1 MKFTGT
7 EQECAE
13 IIAQL
18 DAAHGYPRGYT
29 QADLDSGVISRVGGG
44 IHVPLDQ
51 IRTETISQPQ
61 AVRVDA
67 DGRPVDGERV
77 AHLPPLDA
85 PNVARVARARV
96 LRLLNR
102 GSKEA
107 LVAVPG
113 IGATRADAIIA
124 RRATGRMVS
133 IEDLR
138 AALPAAAVQAL
149 RDYALTKI
157 GDEDEA
163 VAARAAA
170 GKAKT

>member
-1 MKFTGT
+1 MKFHGT
-7 EQECAE
+7 ATECAE

-29 QADLDSGVISRVGGG
+29 QADVDSGLVVRVGGG

-67 DGRPVDGERV
+67 EGRPVDGERV

-85 PNVARVARARV
+85 PNKARVAKARV

-124 RRATGRMVS
+124 RRATGRLIS
-133 IEDLR
+133 IEDVR
-138 AALPAAAVQAL
+138 DAVPASTAQAL
-149 RDYALTKI
+149 RDYALMKI
-157 GDEDEA
+157 GDDDADEA
-163 VAARAAA
+163 GVAA
-170 GKAKT
+170 KAVQK

>member
-1 MKFTGT
+1 MRFHGT
-7 EQECAE
+7 QKECAE

-18 DAAHGYPRGYT
+18 DASLGYPRGYT
-29 QADLDSGVISRVGGG
+29 QADIDSGLVVRVGGG

-51 IRTETISQPQ
+51 IRTETIAAVQ
-61 AVRVDA
+61 AVRVGA

-85 PNVARVARARV
+85 PNKARVAKARV

-102 GSKEA
+102 GSRDA
-107 LVAVPG
+107 LLAVPG

-124 RRATGRMVS
+124 RRATGRLIS
-133 IEDLR
+133 IEDVR
-138 AALPAAAVQAL
+138 DAVPASTAQAL

-157 GDEDEA
+157 SDDDADETGIAAKA
-163 VAARAAA
+163 VH
-170 GKAKT
+170 K

>member
-1 MKFTGT
+1 MRFHGT
-7 EQECAE
+7 ATECAE

-29 QADLDSGVISRVGGG
+29 QADIDSGLVVRVGGG

-51 IRTETISQPQ
+51 IRTETIAAVQ
-61 AVRVDA
+61 AVRVGA

-85 PNVARVARARV
+85 PNRARVASARV

-107 LVAVPG
+107 LMAVPG
-113 IGATRADAIIA
+113 IGGTRADAIIA
-124 RRATGRMVS
+124 RRAQGRMVS

-138 AALPAAAVQAL
+138 AALPAATVQAL
-149 RDYALTKI
+149 RDYALTKA
-157 GDEDEA
+157 GDDDADETG
-163 VAARAAA
+163 VAA
-170 GKAKT
+170 KAVQK

>member
-1 MKFTGT
+1 MRFHGT
-7 EQECAE
+7 QQECAE

-51 IRTETISQPQ
+51 IRTETTAQPQ

-67 DGRPVDGERV
+67 GGRPVDGERV

-85 PNVARVARARV
+85 PNKARVARARV

-102 GSKEA
+102 GSRDA
-107 LVAVPG
+107 LLAVPG

-124 RRATGRMVS
+124 RRATGRLIS
-133 IEDLR
+133 IEDVR
-138 AALPAAAVQAL
+138 DAVPASTAQAL

-157 GDEDEA
+157 GDDDADETG
-163 VAARAAA
+163 VAA
-170 GKAKT
+170 KAVQK

>member
-1 MKFTGT
+1 MIFHGT

-29 QADLDSGVISRVGGG
+29 QADVDSGLVVRVGGG

-67 DGRPVDGERV
+67 EGRPVDGERV

-85 PNVARVARARV
+85 PNKARVARARV

-107 LVAVPG
+107 LLAVPG

-124 RRATGRMVS
+124 RRATGRLIS
-133 IEDLR
+133 IEDVR
-138 AALPAAAVQAL
+138 DAVPASTAQAL

-157 GDEDEA
+157 SDDDADETGIAAKA
-163 VAARAAA
+163 VH
-170 GKAKT
+170 K

>member
-1 MKFTGT
+1 MRFVGT

-18 DAAHGYPRGYT
+18 DAAYGYPRGYT

-51 IRTETISQPQ
+51 IRTETTAQPQ
-61 AVRVDA
+61 PVRVDA
-67 DGRPVDGERV
+67 SGRPVDGERV

-85 PNVARVARARV
+85 PNKARVARARV

-124 RRATGRMVS
+124 RRATGRLIS
-133 IEDLR
+133 IEDVR
-138 AALPAAAVQAL
+138 DAVPASTAQAL
-149 RDYALTKI
+149 RDYALTKV
-157 GDEDEA
+157 GDDDADETG
-163 VAARAAA
+163 VAA
-170 GKAKT
+170 KAVQK

>member
-1 MKFTGT
+1 MRFVGT

-51 IRTETISQPQ
+51 IRTETTAQPQ

-67 DGRPVDGERV
+67 SGRPVDGERV

-85 PNVARVARARV
+85 PNKARVAKARV

-138 AALPAAAVQAL
+138 AALPAAVVQAL

-157 GDEDEA
+157 GDEDADETG
-163 VAARAAA
+163 VAA
-170 GKAKT
+170 KAVQK

>member
-1 MKFTGT
+1 MRFLGT

-13 IIAQL
+13 IIAAL
-18 DAAHGYPRGYT
+18 DADLGYPRQHT
-29 QADLDSGVISRVGGG
+29 EAEVTRVGGG
-44 IHVPLDQ
+44 IHVPIEM
-51 IRTETISQPQ
+51 IRTDTVARVS
-61 AVRVDA
+61 AVRTDE
-67 DGRPVDGERV
+67 DGRPIGEERAV
-77 AHLPPLDA
+77 YLPPLR
-85 PNVARVARARV
+85 PEHRERVGRARV

-138 AALPAAAVQAL
+138 AALPAAVVQAL

-157 GDEDEA
+157 GDEDADETG
-163 VAARAAA
+163 VAA
-170 GKAKT
+170 KAVQK

>member
-1 MKFTGT
+1 MRFHGT
-7 EQECAE
+7 QQECAE

-51 IRTETISQPQ
+51 IRTETTAQPQ

-67 DGRPVDGERV
+67 SGRPVDGERV

-85 PNVARVARARV
+85 PNKARVAKARV

-138 AALPAAAVQAL
+138 AALPAATVQAL
-149 RDYALTKI
+149 RDYALAKI
-157 GDEDEA
+157 GDDDADETGITAKA
-163 VAARAAA
+163 VR
-170 GKAKT
+170 K

>member
-1 MKFTGT
+1 MKFHGT
-7 EQECAE
+7 ATECAE

-29 QADLDSGVISRVGGG
+29 QADVDSGLVVRVGGG

-67 DGRPVDGERV
+67 EGRPVDGERV
-77 AHLPPLDA
+77 AHLPPMDA
-85 PNVARVARARV
+85 PNKARVAKARV

-107 LVAVPG
+107 LLAVPG

-124 RRATGRMVS
+124 RRATGRLIS
-133 IEDLR
+133 IEDVR
-138 AALPAAAVQAL
+138 DAVPAATVQAL
-149 RDYALTKI
+149 RDYALMKI
-157 GDEDEA
+157 GDDDADEA
-163 VAARAAA
+163 GVAA
-170 GKAKT
+170 KAVQK

>member
-1 MKFTGT
+1 MRFHGT
-7 EQECAE
+7 DTECAE

-29 QADLDSGVISRVGGG
+29 QADIDSGLVVRVGGG

-51 IRTETISQPQ
+51 IRTETIASVQ

-67 DGRPVDGERV
+67 EGRPVDGERV

-85 PNVARVARARV
+85 PNKARVAKARV

-102 GSKEA
+102 GSRDA
-107 LVAVPG
+107 LLAVPG

-124 RRATGRMVS
+124 RRATGRLIS
-133 IEDLR
+133 IEDVR
-138 AALPAAAVQAL
+138 DAVPAATVQAL

-157 GDEDEA
+157 GDDDADETG
-163 VAARAAA
+163 VAA
-170 GKAKT
+170 KAVQK

>member
-1 MKFTGT
+1 MIFAGT
-7 EQECAE
+7 ETECAE
-13 IIAQL
+13 VVAEL
-18 DAAHGYPRGYT
+18 DAALGYPRGYT
-29 QADLDSGVISRVGGG
+29 QADVDSGLVVRVGGG

-67 DGRPVDGERV
+67 EGRPVDGERV

-85 PNVARVARARV
+85 PNKARVAKARV

-124 RRATGRMVS
+124 RRATGRLTS
-133 IEDLR
+133 IEDVR
-138 AALPAAAVQAL
+138 DAVPAATVQAL
-149 RDYALTKI
+149 RDYALMKI
-157 GDEDEA
+157 GDDDADEA
-163 VAARAAA
+163 GVAA
-170 GKAKT
+170 KAVQK

>member
-1 MKFTGT
+1 MKFHGT
-7 EQECAE
+7 DTECAE

-18 DAAHGYPRGYT
+18 DVAHGYPRGYT
-29 QADLDSGVISRVGGG
+29 QADVDSGLVVRVGGG

-51 IRTETISQPQ
+51 IRTETTAQPQ

-67 DGRPVDGERV
+67 SGRPVDGERV

-85 PNVARVARARV
+85 PNKARVAKARV

-138 AALPAAAVQAL
+138 AVLPAATVQAL
-149 RDYALTKI
+149 RDYALAKV
-157 GDEDEA
+157 GDDDADETG
-163 VAARAAA
+163 VAA
-170 GKAKT
+170 KAVQK

>member
-1 MKFTGT
+1 MRFHGT
-7 EQECAE
+7 QQECAE

-18 DAAHGYPRGYT
+18 DAAYGYPRGYT

-51 IRTETISQPQ
+51 IRTETTAQPQ
-61 AVRVDA
+61 PVRVDA
-67 DGRPVDGERV
+67 SGRPVDGERV

-85 PNVARVARARV
+85 PNKARVAKARV

-133 IEDLR
+133 IEGLR

-149 RDYALTKI
+149 RDYALTKV
-157 GDEDEA
+157 GDEDADETG
-163 VAARAAA
+163 VAA
-170 GKAKT
+170 KAVQK

>member
-1 MKFTGT
+1 MRFHGT
-7 EQECAE
+7 VTECGE
-13 IIAQL
+13 VIAQL
-18 DAAHGYPRGYT
+18 DAALGYPRGYT
-29 QADLDSGVISRVGGG
+29 QADIDSGLVVRVGGG
-44 IHVPLDQ
+44 LHVPLDQ
-51 IRTETISQPQ
+51 IRTETIAQPQ
-61 AVRVDA
+61 PVRVDA
-67 DGRPVDGERV
+67 SGRPVDGERV

-85 PNVARVARARV
+85 PNKARVAKARV

-138 AALPAAAVQAL
+138 AALPAAAMQAL
-149 RDYALTKI
+149 RDYALMKI
-157 GDEDEA
+157 GDDDADEA
-163 VAARAAA
+163 GVAA
-170 GKAKT
+170 KAVQK

>member
-1 MKFTGT
+1 MRFIGT
-7 EQECAE
+7 ALECAE

-29 QADLDSGVISRVGGG
+29 QADIDSGLVVRVGGG

-51 IRTETISQPQ
+51 IRTETIAAVQ
-61 AVRVDA
+61 AVRVGA

-85 PNVARVARARV
+85 PNKARVAKARV

-102 GSKEA
+102 GSRDA
-107 LVAVPG
+107 LLAVPG

-124 RRATGRMVS
+124 RRATGRLIS
-133 IEDLR
+133 IEDVR
-138 AALPAAAVQAL
+138 DAVPAATVQAL

-157 GDEDEA
+157 GDEDADETG
-163 VAARAAA
+163 VAA
-170 GKAKT
+170 KAVQK

>member
-1 MKFTGT
+1 MRFHGT
-7 EQECAE
+7 AMECAE

-29 QADLDSGVISRVGGG
+29 QADIDSGLVVRVGGG

-51 IRTETISQPQ
+51 IRTETIASVQ
-61 AVRVDA
+61 AVRVGA

-85 PNVARVARARV
+85 PNKARVAKARV

-102 GSKEA
+102 GSRDA
-107 LVAVPG
+107 LLAVPG

-124 RRATGRMVS
+124 RRATGRLIS
-133 IEDLR
+133 IEDVR
-138 AALPAAAVQAL
+138 DAVPAATVQAL

-157 GDEDEA
+157 GDDDADETG
-163 VAARAAA
+163 VAA
-170 GKAKT
+170 KAVQK

>member
-1 MKFTGT
+1 MIFTGT

-13 IIAQL
+13 VVAEL
-18 DAAHGYPRGYT
+18 DAALGYPRGYT
-29 QADLDSGVISRVGGG
+29 QADVDSGLVVRVGGG

-67 DGRPVDGERV
+67 EGRPVDGERV

-85 PNVARVARARV
+85 PNKARVARARV

-124 RRATGRMVS
+124 RRATGRLIS
-133 IEDLR
+133 IEDVR
-138 AALPAAAVQAL
+138 DAVPASTVQAL

-157 GDEDEA
+157 GDDDADEA
-163 VAARAAA
+163 GVAA
-170 GKAKT
+170 KAVQK

>member
-1 MKFTGT
+1 MRFHGT
-7 EQECAE
+7 QQECAE
-13 IIAQL
+13 IISQL
-18 DAAHGYPRGYT
+18 DASLGYPRGYT

-51 IRTETISQPQ
+51 IRTETTAQPQ

-67 DGRPVDGERV
+67 GGRPVDGERV

-85 PNVARVARARV
+85 PNKARVAKARV

-138 AALPAAAVQAL
+138 AALPAATVQAL
-149 RDYALTKI
+149 RDYALAKI
-157 GDEDEA
+157 GDDDADETGITAKA
-163 VAARAAA
+163 VR
-170 GKAKT
+170 K

>member
-1 MKFTGT
+1 MKFHGT
-7 EQECAE
+7 AQECAE
-13 IIAQL
+13 VIAEL

-29 QADLDSGVISRVGGG
+29 QADVDSGLVVRVGGG

-51 IRTETISQPQ
+51 IRTETTAAVQ
-61 AVRVDA
+61 AVRVGA

-85 PNVARVARARV
+85 PNKARVAKARV

-107 LVAVPG
+107 LLAVPG

-124 RRATGRMVS
+124 RRATGRLIS
-133 IEDLR
+133 IEDVR
-138 AALPAAAVQAL
+138 DAVPASTAQAL

-157 GDEDEA
+157 SDDDADETGIAAKA
-163 VAARAAA
+163 VH
-170 GKAKT
+170 K

>member
-1 MKFTGT
+1 MIFAGT
-7 EQECAE
+7 ETECAE
-13 IIAQL
+13 VVAEL
-18 DAAHGYPRGYT
+18 DAALGYPRGYT
-29 QADLDSGVISRVGGG
+29 QADVDSGLVQRVGGG

-67 DGRPVDGERV
+67 EGRPVDGERV

-85 PNVARVARARV
+85 PNKARVARARV

-124 RRATGRMVS
+124 RRATGRLIS
-133 IEDLR
+133 IGDVR
-138 AALPAAAVQAL
+138 DAVPAATVQAL
-149 RDYALTKI
+149 RDYALMKI
-157 GDEDEA
+157 GDDDADEA
-163 VAARAAA
+163 GVAA
-170 GKAKT
+170 KAVQK

>member
-1 MKFTGT
+1 MRFHGT
-7 EQECAE
+7 QQECAE

-29 QADLDSGVISRVGGG
+29 QADVDSGLVVRVGGG

-51 IRTETISQPQ
+51 IRTETTAQPQ

-67 DGRPVDGERV
+67 GGRPVDGERV

-85 PNVARVARARV
+85 PNKARVAKARV

-124 RRATGRMVS
+124 RRAQGRMVS

-157 GDEDEA
+157 GNEDADETG
-163 VAARAAA
+163 VAA
-170 GKAKT
+170 KAVQK

>member
-1 MKFTGT
+1 MRFVGT

-51 IRTETISQPQ
+51 IRTETTAQPQ

-67 DGRPVDGERV
+67 GGRPVDGERV

-85 PNVARVARARV
+85 PNKARVAKARV

-138 AALPAAAVQAL
+138 AALPAAVVQAL

-157 GDEDEA
+157 GDEDADETG
-163 VAARAAA
+163 VAA
-170 GKAKT
+170 KAVQK

>member
-1 MKFTGT
+1 MKFVGT
-7 EQECAE
+7 DTECAE
-13 IIAQL
+13 VIAEL

-29 QADLDSGVISRVGGG
+29 QADVDSGLVVRRGGG

-51 IRTETISQPQ
+51 IRTETIAAVQ
-61 AVRVDA
+61 AVRVGA

-85 PNVARVARARV
+85 PNKARVAKARV

-124 RRATGRMVS
+124 RRATGRLIS
-133 IEDLR
+133 IEDVR
-138 AALPAAAVQAL
+138 DALGPAAMQAL
-149 RDYALTKI
+149 RDYALTRV
-157 GDEDEA
+157 GVVWRRDEA
-163 VAARAAA
+163 
-170 GKAKT
+170 T

>member
-1 MKFTGT
+1 MRFHGT
-7 EQECAE
+7 AMECAE

-29 QADLDSGVISRVGGG
+29 QADIDSGLVVRVGGG

-51 IRTETISQPQ
+51 IRTETIAAVQ
-61 AVRVDA
+61 AVRVGA

-85 PNVARVARARV
+85 PNKARVAKARV

-102 GSKEA
+102 GSRDA
-107 LVAVPG
+107 LLAVPG

-124 RRATGRMVS
+124 RRATGRLIS
-133 IEDLR
+133 IEDVR
-138 AALPAAAVQAL
+138 DAVPAATVQAL
-149 RDYALTKI
+149 RDYTLTKI
-157 GDEDEA
+157 GDDDADETG
-163 VAARAAA
+163 VAA
-170 GKAKT
+170 KAVQK

>member
-1 MKFTGT
+1 MRFHGT
-7 EQECAE
+7 QQECAE

-18 DAAHGYPRGYT
+18 DASLGYPRGYT

-51 IRTETISQPQ
+51 IRTETTAQPQ

-67 DGRPVDGERV
+67 GGRPVDGERV

-85 PNVARVARARV
+85 PNKARVAKARV

-138 AALPAAAVQAL
+138 AVPAATVQAL
-149 RDYALTKI
+149 RDYALTKV
-157 GDEDEA
+157 GDDDADETG
-163 VAARAAA
+163 VAA
-170 GKAKT
+170 KAVQK

>member
-1 MKFTGT
+1 MRFHGT
-7 EQECAE
+7 ATECAE

-29 QADLDSGVISRVGGG
+29 QADIDSGVISRVGGG

-51 IRTETISQPQ
+51 IRTETTAQPQ

-67 DGRPVDGERV
+67 SGRPVDGERV

-85 PNVARVARARV
+85 INKARVAKARV

-157 GDEDEA
+157 GDEDADETG
-163 VAARAAA
+163 VAA
-170 GKAKT
+170 KAVQK

>member
-1 MKFTGT
+1 MKFLGT
-7 EQECAE
+7 AIECAE
-13 IIAQL
+13 VIAQL

-29 QADLDSGVISRVGGG
+29 QADIDSGLVVRVGGG

-51 IRTETISQPQ
+51 IRTETISAVQ
-61 AVRVDA
+61 AVRVGA

-85 PNVARVARARV
+85 PNKARVAKARV

-102 GSKEA
+102 GSRDA
-107 LVAVPG
+107 LLAVPG

-124 RRATGRMVS
+124 RRATGRLIS
-133 IEDLR
+133 IEDVR
-138 AALPAAAVQAL
+138 DAVPAATVQAL

-157 GDEDEA
+157 GDDDADETG
-163 VAARAAA
+163 VAA
-170 GKAKT
+170 KAVQR